1 MATPF
6 LVFVLLPFFI
16 GGAIMAGIF
25 LLTKIMPGVP
35 KQGKAAEAEIQ
46 PVPARGP
53 EYVQLRARRSA
64 GYRLGVLVLLGLGV
78 LSIVEFLLAALGST
92 ALMFVIIILKAA
104 LIMYFFMHIASVWR
118 AEEAH

>member
-6 LVFVLLPFFI
+6 LVFILLPLVL
-16 GGAIMAGIF
+16 GGAILVGLFILAR
-25 LLTKIMPGVP
+25 IMPGVP
-35 KQGKAAEAEIQ
+35 KTGKAAEAAVE

-64 GYRLGVLVLLGLGV
+64 AYRLGVIVFLGLVV
-78 LSIVEFLLAALGST
+78 LSIAEFALAALGST
-92 ALMFVIIILKAA
+92 ALMFIIIVFKAA

-118 AEEAH
+118 TEEAH